1 MSIKSKDREFGLA
14 RLSYVDFK
22 HLEMDRVLTM
32 LFPRL
37 KYDGYA
43 SRREPRKTDLTVSEF
58 QCEFVEHP
66 EWFDGF
72 AEHSDVVTCW
82 IETEL
87 MDLVNRGKPSQ
98 AVAAPRPLHGNT
110 YKFRNSRH
118 ARDYGAAEHIYWL
131 LYHARH
137 GRGQAAR
144 DALRRFFFP
153 GVDLLTDRHDPSS
166 VVDVETQAL
175 LRLDEQVTADM
186 RDSREPERYAPLC
199 VGQADILADDTLRLL
214 AYEAHVPRSVL
225 VEYLKTLFAFHLGLY
240 HLRLFKLLPALVAR
254 RGGDPICETRNCPV
268 TPAALAAHGQC
279 PYRTYFLVDFS
290 SATDTPIAELA
301 RRSAETHYRRI
312 SGYVRAH
319 YLTRKLDE
327 FARYL
332 STRVGKLPAP
342 AAGYFSVAELL
353 QLLEPPFAGERE
365 SYFKM
370 RLAGLLEDTGGDLK
384 EELDP
389 EIRRIT
395 EMNLPDLETFV
406 EVLMALR
413 GPFHR
418 RYITEFLDSVLKRGS
433 AGMMHQS
440 KSSARRFAMGS
451 LLLEVLLQI
460 AVLDYERSTFRTRDL
475 RIDELLNFL
484 RERYGILVDSL
495 PPGDGFGEPTIDHRR
510 ALRTNFDA
518 FKGRLRELGFFQDLS
533 DAYVTQT
540 ITARYSINRSS
551 SGSDPQ

>member
-58 QCEFVEHP
+58 QHEFIEHP

-72 AEHSDVVTCW
+72 AEHPEVVTCW

-240 HLRLFKLLPALVAR
+240 HLRLFKLLPVLVAR
-254 RGGDPICETRNCPV
+254 RGGDSICETRNCPV

-279 PYRTYFLVDFS
+279 PYRTYFLVDFN

-301 RRSAETHYRRI
+301 RRSAESHYRRI
-312 SGYVRAH
+312 TGYVRAH

-332 STRVGKLPAP
+332 STRVGKLPVP

-353 QLLEPPFAGERE
+353 QLLEPPFSGERE

-370 RLAGLLEDTGGDLK
+370 RLAGLLEDTGGDL

-395 EMNLPDLETFV
+395 EMNLPDLETFI

-460 AVLDYERSTFRTRDL
+460 AVLDYDRSTFRTREL
-475 RIDELLNFL
+475 RIDELINFL
-484 RERYGILVDSL
+484 RERYGIVVDSL
-495 PPGDGFGEPTIDHRR
+495 PPGDGFGEPTIDDRR

-518 FKGRLRELGFFQDLS
+518 FKSRLRELGFFQDLS

-540 ITARYSINRSS
+540 ITARYSINQSS
-551 SGSDPQ
+551 SRSDPR